1 MTEVMAVLNTIFWE
15 VALISVALAVFQ
27 YVVRLKREKTLGHD
41 EADAVSDQMSLAEDF
56 NFSDRTYKILLGVTV
71 LIGVLV
77 RVWQFGAVPGG
88 FNQDGAMAA
97 VDAKAMA
104 DYLTDRFGTFMPV
117 HLSAWGFSQMS
128 SLLSYMMAIF
138 IKLFGLNPI
147 TARAPQL
154 VMSLLGGA
162 FFYLFIR
169 DLFGKGAGLIA
180 AMFVAINPWHVL
192 QSRWALDCNLLPHF
206 FMGGLYFLNKGISQR
221 RRYIFISM
229 IFFAFCMYCYGITI
243 YTIPVFLFATCFYY
257 LARKRLTVKD
267 SLISARIYLAL
278 AWPFLLTMAINFF
291 KWSTISLPFA
301 TLQFFEGSIR
311 ANDILLFSSEPL
323 KQLGENIQSLFNI
336 AVLQKKDLAAN
347 DIEGFGTMFLFTMP
361 FVAAGF
367 IELFRHKTD
376 GPKGL
381 VLLAVLTGV
390 WAGLLTNGVNINRVN
405 IIFYGIM
412 MLAVLGIYFV
422 IREIK
427 YLKWSSLFIYAVAGV
442 LMIGTYF
449 GSYNDTVKEQFFYG
463 FGDAVLTAE
472 ESGAQKIYV
481 TADIQAKDRGYVSE
495 IMVMFYDQTDAEY
508 YQGKKNENHGETM
521 LPYKERFIYTSM
533 SPEVVSE
540 SQGQDAAYVIMES
553 DREFFDESV
562 FEITPFGKYCAVVRK

>member
-41 EADAVSDQMSLAEDF
+41 EADAVADEMSLAEEF
-56 NFSDRTYKILLGVTV
+56 NFSDRTHKILLGVTV